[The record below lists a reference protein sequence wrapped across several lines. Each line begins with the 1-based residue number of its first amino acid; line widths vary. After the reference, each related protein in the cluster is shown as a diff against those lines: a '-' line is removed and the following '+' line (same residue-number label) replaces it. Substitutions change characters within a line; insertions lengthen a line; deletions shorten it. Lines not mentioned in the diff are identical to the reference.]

1 MTSLSGITIDER
13 YELLAHIGSGGMGAV
28 YKAKQHPF
36 EREVAIK
43 MLPAELPDEP
53 DARARFEREAM
64 AISALK
70 HKNIVMFYGYG
81 VYRGA
86 PYMVMEYIDGHSL
99 QQMLAKNEPLP
110 PRYAMLIVEQIAEA
124 LSCAHAN
131 GLVHRDLKPNNVMIV
146 GDENSLS
153 VKIIDFGLARLLP
166 SFGKDVQK
174 LTEAGSAVGSIL
186 YMSPEQCIGKESDA
200 RSDLYALGC
209 ILYHCLTGMPPFGG
223 DHSVVVMQKHL
234 MEPLP
239 LMQNTVPGIS
249 PALQAIVDHATE
261 KEPRDRYQ
269 SADDMLADIRA
280 FLNGQSVIHD
290 SGTRARS
297 SPNVKPLQV
306 GRNPGRRLWLPAALA
321 TVVLS
326 VVAVANFAPKW
337 MAPPAVPTGESDN
350 PIVLFR
356 RAEDA
361 VNSKDLQTA
370 LDLYKRIVAADKR
383 TGLLSSERRHHSY
396 NWLAQLY
403 LQDRQYDL
411 ARATAEEGIRQMTRE
426 QLGSSKAGQMANIYA
441 AACDEERHPE
451 VGDAFFDWLI
461 HHMRRHDL
469 SNWGSIFLR
478 QVTRVHFWHGPKA
491 AADVLRSELYTLPKE
506 KDRIIGMMLLG
517 ALLREQNK
525 MTESNT
531 TLVQAI
537 AEASMHVGD
546 IEIQRALGNAYV
558 LIGEYEKA
566 QNVLEPFASHKTYGA
581 LVWPD
586 LAVCAAAQGDYQ
598 RAAQLLD
605 DTITYTDAS
614 DPIVLLSVRQ
624 GLGQD
629 ATLIRKLLLAQHKTK
644 EAAEFEK
651 YMKYAPK

>member
-28 YKAKQHPF
+28 YKATQHPF

-86 PYMVMEYIDGHSL
+86 PYMVMEYIDGRSL
-99 QQMLAKNEPLP
+99 QQLLAKNEPLP
-110 PRYAMLIVEQIAEA
+110 PRYAMGIVEQIAEA

-131 GLVHRDLKPNNVMIV
+131 GLVHRDLKPSNVMIV

-186 YMSPEQCIGKESDA
+186 YMSPEQCIGKDSDA
-200 RSDLYALGC
+200 RSDIYALGC
-209 ILYHCLTGMPPFGG
+209 ILYHCLTGVPPFGG

-239 LMQNTVPGIS
+239 LMQTTVPGIS
-249 PALQAIVDHATE
+249 PVLQAIVDHATE
-261 KEPRDRYQ
+261 KEPADRYQ
-269 SADDMLADIRA
+269 SADDMLTDIRA
-280 FLNGQSVIHD
+280 YLNGQAVIHD

-297 SPNVKPLQV
+297 SPHVAPLRV
-306 GRNPGRRLWLPAALA
+306 VRNARRSPLFPAALIA
-321 TVVLS
+321 AVLC
-326 VVAVANFAPKW
+326 AVAICVLVPKW
-337 MAPPAVPTGESDN
+337 MIPQAVPTEKSEN

-356 RAEDA
+356 QAEDA
-361 VNSKDLQTA
+361 VNNKDLPTA
-370 LDLYKRIVAADKR
+370 LDLFKRIVASDKR
-383 TGLLSSERRHHSY
+383 TGLLSSERRHYSY

-411 ARATAEEGIRQMTRE
+411 ARATAEEGIRRMTRD
-426 QLGSSKAGQMANIYA
+426 QLGSSRVGMMANIYA

-451 VGDAFFDWLI
+451 VADAFFEWLI
-461 HHMRRHDL
+461 HHLRRHDL
-469 SNWGSIFLR
+469 SNWGTVFLH
-478 QVTRVHFWHGPKA
+478 QVTRVHFWRGPQA
-491 AADVLRSELYTLPKE
+491 AAELLRADLYKLPRE

-531 TLVQAI
+531 RLVQAI
-537 AEASMHVGD
+537 EMASNHPGD
-546 IEIQRALGNAYV
+546 IEIQRALGNSYV
-558 LIGEYEKA
+558 LIGEYDKA
-566 QNVLEPFASHKTYGA
+566 RNVLEAFASHKTYGA

-598 RAAQLLD
+598 RATQLLD
-605 DTITYTDAS
+605 DTITYTGAG
-614 DPIVLLSVRQ
+614 DPIVFLGVRRT
-624 GLGQD
+624 LGQD
-629 ATLIRKLLLAQHKTK
+629 AKLIRNILRSQHKTK
-644 EAAEFEK
+644 EAADFAK
-651 YMKYAPK
+651 YLKYAP